1 MGIRG
6 EEGMN
11 KNDLVNSGLPL
22 VTEYNDLYENAS
34 LEEVLKQADNNDPV
48 AFYEAAYRYRYGEEG
63 AEIDIPKAVELYKKV
78 LKYQRNT
85 SAMYKLGYIY
95 LTGEMGCENESE
107 CVVYFEAAAELGHPG
122 SAIQLGIL
130 YEYGDYVEK
139 DYDKALELFNFAI
152 ASGRNDAYYNA
163 GEIYRHKDM
172 IDEAL
177 KCYKIAL
184 ENDNLS
190 AALPLGWFYED
201 GIGVEKDEKKAF
213 EYYKQAYEDG
223 NPDSAY
229 YLARM
234 YYLGRGTEE
243 SDAKAF
249 PLLKE
254 ASEQGNKNANCFLGS
269 MYGWGVEG
277 VVEKNIDIAMDY
289 LSNVSEAFEVNAWYT
304 KGRIY
309 LSENN
314 IEEAKKW
321 LTKAA
326 EGGQEEA
333 RQILEQLSV
342 PRKSLQELA
351 EEGSDPNAMIKF
363 AGMVLSD
370 TEKGGIHKAL
380 EIITKAEQLYPNNLD
395 VKEMYAR
402 IMFIHGHIE
411 NKIGAYDDSF
421 TTLKQCVA
429 TVDVLKRNN
438 YKPEVVRDIE
448 IDACMECGE
457 MASRKNEDE
466 LTLRMLARTDFQKYP
481 YAAVLIALTHLEN
494 PYKYAQS
501 VHDDIAIIN
510 RAIDT
515 NNWRNDTEKAAAYFV
530 LSVIYA
536 HGTPNIL
543 PANVNYAYECIQK
556 CAEIDYPMAE
566 NELKKYSK
574 GFLGKI
580 TYRG

>member
-1 MGIRG
+1 
-6 EEGMN
+6 MN
-11 KNDLVNSGLPL
+11 KSDLANSGLPL

-34 LEEVLKQADNNDPV
+34 LEEVLRQADNNDPV
-48 AFYEAAYRYRYGEEG
+48 AIYELAYRYRCGDGG
-63 AEIDIPKAVELYKKV
+63 AEKDIPKSVELYKKV
-78 LKYQRNT
+78 LEYQRNRC
-85 SAMYKLGYIY
+85 AMYRLGYMY
-95 LTGEMGCENESE
+95 LTGAMGEENEAN
-107 CVVYFEAAAELGHPG
+107 CLTYFEAALELGDPD
-122 SAIQLGIL
+122 SAVQLGTL
-130 YEYGDYVEK
+130 YEFGDFVEL
-139 DYDKALELFNFAI
+139 DYDKALELYQFAI
-152 ASGRNDAYYNA
+152 DSGRKDAYFNI
-163 GEIYRHKDM
+163 GEIYRYKNM

-177 KCYKIAL
+177 KCYNIAL

-190 AALPLGWFYED
+190 AALPLGWFYEG

-213 EYYKQAYEDG
+213 ELYKQAYEDG
-223 NPDSAY
+223 DSDSAY

-234 YYLGRGTEE
+234 YYFGRGTEG

-249 PLLKE
+249 SLLKE
-254 ASEQGNKNANCFLGS
+254 ASEQGNKNANYFLGS
-269 MYGWGVEG
+269 LYSWGIEG
-277 VVEKNIDIAMDY
+277 LVEKNIDIAMEY
-289 LSNVSEAFEVNAWYT
+289 LSNVSEELEVKAWYM
-304 KGRIY
+304 KGQIY
-309 LSENN
+309 LSESN

-321 LTKAA
+321 FTKAA
-326 EGGQEEA
+326 EGGEDA
-333 RQILEQLSV
+333 ATQIIEQLST

-351 EEGSDPNAMIKF
+351 EEGSNPDVMIKF

-380 EIITKAEQLYPNNLD
+380 EIIAKADRLYPDNLD

-402 IMFIHGHIE
+402 IMLIHGHVE

-429 TVDVLKRNN
+429 TIDVLKRNN

-448 IDACMECGE
+448 IDACMEYGE
-457 MASRKNEDE
+457 MAARKHEDE
-466 LTLRMLARTDFQKYP
+466 LTLRMLVRTDFQKYP

-515 NNWRNDTEKAAAYFV
+515 NNWRNDTERAAAYFV
-530 LSVIYA
+530 LSIIYA

-566 NELKKYSK
+566 NELKKYAK

>member
-1 MGIRG
+1 
-6 EEGMN
+6 MN

-22 VTEYNDLYENAS
+22 VTEYNDLYENSS

-48 AFYEAAYRYRYGEEG
+48 ALYELAYRYRCGDGG
-63 AEIDIPKAVELYKKV
+63 AEKDIPKSVELYKKV
-78 LKYQRNT
+78 LEYQRNRC
-85 SAMYKLGYIY
+85 AMYRLGYMY
-95 LTGEMGCENESE
+95 REGAMGEENEKN
-107 CVVYFEAAAELGHPG
+107 CLTYFEAALELGDPG
-122 SAIQLGIL
+122 SAVQLGIL
-130 YEYGDYVEK
+130 YEYGNFVEQ
-139 DYDKALELFNFAI
+139 DYDKALELYQFAI
-152 ASGRNDAYYNA
+152 DSGRKDAYFNI
-163 GEIYRHKDM
+163 GEIYRYKNM
-172 IDEAL
+172 IEKAFE
-177 KCYKIAL
+177 CYNIAL

-223 NPDSAY
+223 NPDSTY

-254 ASEQGNKNANCFLGS
+254 ASEQGNKNANCFLGA

-289 LSNVSEAFEVNAWYT
+289 LSNVSEEFEVNAWYT

-321 LTKAA
+321 LAKAS

-448 IDACMECGE
+448 IDACMEIG
-457 MASRKNEDE
+457 
-466 LTLRMLARTDFQKYP
+466 
-481 YAAVLIALTHLEN
+481 
-494 PYKYAQS
+494 
-501 VHDDIAIIN
+501 
-510 RAIDT
+510 RAH
-515 NNWRNDTEKAAAYFV
+515 V
-530 LSVIYA
+530 
-536 HGTPNIL
+536 
-543 PANVNYAYECIQK
+543 
-556 CAEIDYPMAE
+556 
-566 NELKKYSK
+566 
-574 GFLGKI
+574 
-580 TYRG
+580 